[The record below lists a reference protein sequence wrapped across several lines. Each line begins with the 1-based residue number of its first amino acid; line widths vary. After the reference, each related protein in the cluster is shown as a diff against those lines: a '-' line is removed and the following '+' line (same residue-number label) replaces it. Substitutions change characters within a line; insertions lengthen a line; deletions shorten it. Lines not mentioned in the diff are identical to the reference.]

1 MTSLKDA
8 FFHIGWVAPPFI
20 DLYSLNPEDYTWRVT
35 PFQGMSRVTFCAVAK
50 PEASRRAR
58 LLAASLLAW
67 LSKMREP
74 QASLNPKPHSLK
86 GNNAIASLHKSG
98 SVNFDQRLVP

>member
-20 DLYSLNPEDYTWRVT
+20 DVSSLNPEDYTWRVT

-58 LLAASLLAW
+58 LLAASFVGLAKQNPGTPG
-67 LSKMREP
+67 SP
-74 QASLNPKPHSLK
+74 QPQTA
-86 GNNAIASLHKSG
+86 
-98 SVNFDQRLVP
+98 